1 MSAMKEKEMNLIP
14 LGYIA
19 WVLCVAGAIISS
31 LPQFFIVQ
39 FNSPAIYAPL
49 VGLPM
54 LAVGSILLIAAW
66 LPERTRKYPEVL
78 ERTMTPI
85 PKYYLEEAEP
95 E

>member
-1 MSAMKEKEMNLIP
+1 MSAAKGKEMNLIP

-19 WVLCVAGAIISS
+19 WVLCVAGAVISS

-39 FNSPAIYAPL
+39 LGLPAVYAPL
-49 VGLPM
+49 IGLPI
-54 LAVGSILLIAAW
+54 LAVGSILLIVAW

-85 PKYYLEEAEP
+85 PEYYLKEE
-95 E
+95 